1 MRWRSKAVVEGLSR
15 KSGASARLLGVRLE
29 LLLQRREL
37 GERRIRVGLAVAAV
51 PAVASPL
58 DVFRAQRGIAIRPVA
73 ARGALGTFAPRRSL
87 AARRTIALFAAPVTR
102 RPIRARLVLRL
113 VAAVGTSLAPA
124 PRVAG
129 VVRHRRRRGGT
140 GGRCCR
146 LTGISRSGLVGGG
159 GSGRGFGPAMRAALA
174 RSTVRA
180 RPARVLLAAA
190 GPPDVDEFRCG
201 EVALRGG
208 VVRQRGYHGNVLAV
222 RRRINLL

>member
-51 PAVASPL
+51 PAVASPF

-87 AARRTIALFAAPVTR
+87 AAWRTIALFAAPVTR
-102 RPIRARLVLRL
+102 RTIRARPALRL

-124 PRVAG
+124 
-129 VVRHRRRRGGT
+129 
-140 GGRCCR
+140 
-146 LTGISRSGLVGGG
+146 SS
-159 GSGRGFGPAMRAALA
+159 
-174 RSTVRA
+174 
-180 RPARVLLAAA
+180 AA
-190 GPPDVDEFRCG
+190 GAGAAESAADA
-201 EVALRGG
+201 VA
-208 VVRQRGYHGNVLAV
+208 
-222 RRRINLL
+222 